1 MGNSVN
7 EKTLITAR
15 QSCGGVGPVAV
26 FVSFLPF
33 RRLGTGYGL
42 WFLSGRSQKGGRDAR
57 VWGLSRLTS
66 SSGGGRCSAG
76 LEKLKV
82 VVKLG
87 GIGTLFRWMRLFHS
101 GSMRKSAVEV
111 DVISNG
117 RGMCGREKRQLLL

>member
-7 EKTLITAR
+7 EKTLVAAR
-15 QSCGGVGPVAV
+15 QFCGGGGPVAV
-26 FVSFLPF
+26 SGSFLPF

-42 WFLSGRSQKGGRDAR
+42 WFLSGKSQKGGRDAR
-57 VWGLSRLTS
+57 VCGWSRLAS

-101 GSMRKSAVEV
+101 GSNRKSAVEV

-117 RGMCGREKRQLLL
+117 RGICGQEKRQLLL